1 MIFIFYSTVQQ
12 IFWYCFYI
20 SQKDLENYLEIYS
33 KRLMN
38 ERFDLLLSIMAVRA
52 KINLPQVDISEYPED
67 MRAVL
72 INLRDCF

>member
-1 MIFIFYSTVQQ
+1 
-12 IFWYCFYI
+12 
-20 SQKDLENYLEIYS
+20 
-33 KRLMN
+33 MN

-72 INLRDCF
+72 INLSDCF